1 MTTTFNPD
9 NSGGTSRNTFLPSV
23 PRGERLRENIAGY
36 LFISPALLVIA
47 IFGIFPIGYAIYM
60 SLHRW
65 RIRRGQFYCTPDG
78 VFDFGSCFTNYT
90 EIVGDWFGLL
100 LFIGGFGFLLLAW
113 WAWNKAFNAPEL
125 HAPDAPQRRV
135 IRLHPTLKIVLAVA
149 ILVFALFLITQGWG
163 RMLVQGDDAFLNGL
177 IVTFYFAISSV
188 PIQLALGLILA
199 YVLFQNIK
207 GKEIYRMIFFLPYIT
222 PAVAAAVVFRT
233 VFSARDNALANQFI
247 GLFGFEPQ
255 RWVSEPAPFV
265 NAMFGLNLEGFLAGP
280 SMALV
285 SIVMLGIW
293 TYTGYNAVL
302 FLAGLGN
309 IPRDLYDAGKVDGAN
324 DFQLFRY
331 ITLPLI
337 SPVTFYLSILGF
349 IGTFQAFNTIFV
361 MRTPFAQ
368 DTVDTVSIV
377 IFDRF
382 YKASQYGEATAM
394 AVLLML
400 VILAITQF
408 QRSVLEKRVFYG

>member
-1 MTTTFNPD
+1 M
-9 NSGGTSRNTFLPSV
+9 
-23 PRGERLRENIAGY
+23 PRTKHVHENIVGY
-36 LFISPALLVIA
+36 LFVSPALLIIG

-65 RIRRGQFYCTPDG
+65 LIRPGQFYCMPDDA
-78 VFDFGSCFTNYT
+78 FNFGACFTNYT
-90 EIVGDWFGLL
+90 EIVGDWLGLL
-100 LFIGGFGFLLLAW
+100 IFLSGFAFLLIAW
-113 WAWNKAFNAPEL
+113 WFWNKASEIPPRHSPGPAKGGVGF
-125 HAPDAPQRRV
+125 
-135 IRLHPTLKIVLAVA
+135 ISTLHPALKGVLAVGF
-149 ILVFALFLITQGWG
+149 LVLALFLITQGWG
-163 RMLVQGDDAFLNGL
+163 RMLVQGDEAFLNGL
-177 IVTFYFAISSV
+177 IVTFYFAIFSV

-199 YVLFQNIK
+199 YVLFQNIS
-207 GKEIYRMIFFLPYIT
+207 GKEMYRMVFFLPYIT

-233 VFSARDNALANQFI
+233 VFSSRDNALANQFI
-247 GLFGFEPQ
+247 GLFGAEPQ
-255 RWVSEPAPFV
+255 RWLNEPSPFL
-265 NAMFGLNLEGFLAGP
+265 NALFGWNLEGFLAGP

-285 SIVMLGIW
+285 SIIILGIW

-324 DFQLFRY
+324 GYQLFRY

-337 SPVTFYLSILGF
+337 SPITFYLSILGF
-349 IGTFQAFNTIFV
+349 IGTFQAFNTIYV

-368 DTVDTVSIV
+368 DSVDTISIV

-400 VILAITQF
+400 VILAITQL